1 VATEVH
7 SAVGILFAPA
17 SDEVKAWL
25 KERAYK
31 KFQYLNDFL
40 LKDTP
45 FLLGDK
51 PYSLDYYLNI
61 ILSWRS
67 FLGLDLSNYP
77 NLAAYADR
85 VVALENVVAAHA
97 RMNTSPTH
105 ITAWIIYFTVELL
118 RIIASKYYSTSSVA
132 WRGP

>member
-40 LKDTP
+40 LKDTL

-85 VVALENVVAAHA
+85 VVALENVVAAHT

-105 ITAWIIYFTVELL
+105 ITA
-118 RIIASKYYSTSSVA
+118 
-132 WRGP
+132 